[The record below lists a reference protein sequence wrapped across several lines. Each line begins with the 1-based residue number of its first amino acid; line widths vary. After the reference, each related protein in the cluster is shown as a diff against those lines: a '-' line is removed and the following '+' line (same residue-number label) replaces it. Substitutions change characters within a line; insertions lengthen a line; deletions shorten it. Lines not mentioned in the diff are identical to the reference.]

1 MIEDENRN
9 DHDECDEQLIPQL
22 ILIILFILIIILL
35 KTFYFDRNSRVT
47 LVTP

>member
-22 ILIILFILIIILL
+22 IVIILSILDIVLL
-35 KTFYFDRNSRVT
+35 EIFYFDRNSRIT
-47 LVTP
+47 LFTP